1 MLLSLGYLETAHK
14 KDKDMITDVILKEK
28 QTDQNLNGFSFEEV
42 GDDHL
47 FTGLET
53 PMKKDAFKISDHKK
67 KEKIA
72 SLFREI
78 MDVMGLDLTDDSLQ
92 GTPERVAKM
101 YIDEIFSGL
110 NPANKPKA
118 ALFDN
123 KYKYNQMLVEKNITF
138 YSNCE
143 HHFVPIIGKAH
154 VAYISSGKVIGLSKL
169 NRIVQYY
176 AKRPQVQERLTNQI
190 AEELKGVLGTEDV
203 AVIIDAKHLCVSSRG
218 VKDDTSSTVTSY
230 FGGKFNTQ
238 EKIVELTKF
247 KGIGIWTASIFV
259 MSSDIFSDVFA
270 YGDATLNKVIKNVYG
285 IEDDC
290 FDRDL
295 EGILSKWS
303 PHKTLVCNVIW
314 HYNDNVL
321 TQTRNRI

>member
-1 MLLSLGYLETAHK
+1 MSTE
-14 KDKDMITDVILKEK
+14 ILKPK
-28 QTDQNLNGFSFEEV
+28 KYSNKLSDFSFTDI

-53 PMKKDAFKISDHKK
+53 PMKTNAFKMSDEEK

-72 SLFREI
+72 ILFEEI
-78 MDVMGLDLTDDSLQ
+78 MDTIGLDLTDDSLK
-92 GTPERVAKM
+92 GTPKRVAKM

-110 NPANKPKA
+110 DPKNKPKV

-123 KYKYNQMLVEKNITF
+123 KYQYNQMLVEKNITI

-143 HHFVPIIGKAH
+143 HNFVPIIGKAH

-190 AEELKGVLGTEDV
+190 ANELKTILQTEDV

-218 VKDDTSSTVTSY
+218 IKDDTSATVTSY
-230 FGGKFNTQ
+230 YGGAFNNAS
-238 EKIVELTKF
+238 KINELHN
-247 KGIGIWTASIFV
+247 
-259 MSSDIFSDVFA
+259 
-270 YGDATLNKVIKNVYG
+270 YLNN
-285 IEDDC
+285 
-290 FDRDL
+290 
-295 EGILSKWS
+295 
-303 PHKTLVCNVIW
+303 
-314 HYNDNVL
+314 
-321 TQTRNRI
+321 